1 MSKKEQ
7 VKEFIKEHKKEI
19 LIGGCTIV
27 GGVMLGK
34 ICSDNK
40 SKPKLDHKV
49 VIKTN
54 SKEFS
59 DTLTE
64 MIKWGSG
71 VPTDGAWIAW
81 DCTKDM
87 IDEKVSEFLSED
99 DSGKY
104 LYSMVLERIDKDK
117 LK

>member
-1 MSKKEQ
+1 MLKKEQ

-19 LIGGCTIV
+19 LISGCTMV
-27 GGVMLGK
+27 GGVILGK
-34 ICSDNK
+34 ICRNNK
-40 SKPKLDHKV
+40 NKPKLNHT
-49 VIKTN
+49 VIVKTN

-59 DTLTE
+59 DALTE
-64 MIKWGSG
+64 MIDWGSD
-71 VPTDGAWIAW
+71 VHTDGAYVAW
-81 DCTKDM
+81 GHTKDM
-87 IDEKVSEFLSED
+87 IHEKVSELLAED